1 MLTSPIIIQNLV
13 AEKII
18 LLNQSIKNELRIKL
32 KLITP
37 KGSPENRSIKKPNII
52 IIHQTFLKSLRIIK
66 RRTRIK
72 IKLGL
77 TFKKD
82 KKETVVVC
90 KISANK
96 KVRVIKNIFIL

>member
-1 MLTSPIIIQNLV
+1 MPTSPIIIQNLV

-52 IIHQTFLKSLRIIK
+52 IIHQTFLKSLRITKQRIK
-66 RRTRIK
+66 IK
-72 IKLGL
+72 IKLGI
-77 TFKKD
+77 TSKKD
-82 KKETVVVC
+82 KKEIAVVW
-90 KISANK
+90 KIKVNK
-96 KVRVIKNIFIL
+96 KVRIIKNVFIV